1 MMKKTVLITGA
12 AGFIGS
18 HLCDFLLNKDYK
30 VIGLDNLLTGDY
42 KNIKNFENNKDFTF
56 YKKDVCL
63 KINLEEKVNYILH
76 LASPASPF
84 DYLKYPIQTLKVGS
98 NGTENILELGR
109 INKAV
114 VLVASTSE
122 IYGDP
127 LVHPQPEHY
136 FGNVNPVGPRSV
148 YDEAKR
154 YLEAISTAY
163 KNKYSMDIKIVR
175 IFNTYGPK
183 MRKND
188 GRAIPTFI
196 NQSITNK
203 NFTVFGNGEQT
214 RSFCYIDDTVRG
226 IYKLMLSSY
235 QDPINIGN
243 PSENTLLEIIEL
255 IKKINPSRSKIEFK
269 PLPED
274 DPKMRKPDIKLAN
287 TILNWS
293 PKIKLED
300 GLKNTFDYFLNSF

>member
-1 MMKKTVLITGA
+1 MKKTVLITGA

-235 QDPINIGN
+235 QDPINIGS
-243 PSENTLLEIIEL
+243 PRENTLLEIIEL

>member
-1 MMKKTVLITGA
+1 MKKTVLITGA

-243 PSENTLLEIIEL
+243 PRENTLLEIIEL
-255 IKKINPSRSKIEFK
+255 IKKINPSHSKIEFK

-300 GLKNTFDYFLNSF
+300 GLKNTFNYFLNSF

>member
-1 MMKKTVLITGA
+1 MKKTVLITGA

-175 IFNTYGPK
+175 IFITYGPK

-243 PSENTLLEIIEL
+243 PRENTLLEIIEL
-255 IKKINPSRSKIEFK
+255 IKKINPSNSKIEFK

-287 TILNWS
+287 SILNWS

-300 GLKNTFDYFLNSF
+300 GLKNTFNYFLNSF

>member
-1 MMKKTVLITGA
+1 MKKTVLITGA

-243 PSENTLLEIIEL
+243 PRENTLLEIIEL
-255 IKKINPSRSKIEFK
+255 IKKINPSNSKIEFK

-287 TILNWS
+287 SILNWS

-300 GLKNTFDYFLNSF
+300 GLKNTFNYFLNSF

>member
-1 MMKKTVLITGA
+1 MKKTVLITGA

-243 PSENTLLEIIEL
+243 PRENTLLELIEL

-287 TILNWS
+287 TILSWS